1 MRSNDGTSGREQSTF
16 LGAARRAQFIGCAI
30 AALAESGFAGA
41 SIAEVAKRAGVSKS
55 VVLYHFESKSALMEA
70 VVTEVYT
77 GAAPA
82 LVAALDAA
90 TSERA
95 RLAAYIRGCTDFAWT
110 HQTELRAVS
119 EIFRNLRR
127 EDGELRYT
135 AKDSGDLIAA
145 ARGLLV
151 AGQESGEF
159 GDFDAHTL
167 AIVLRA
173 AIDSLPGIFESD
185 PSVRGPELA
194 ERLVR
199 IFDTAVR
206 PDGGR

>member
-1 MRSNDGTSGREQSTF
+1 MTF
-16 LGAARRAQFIGCAI
+16 LSAARRVQFIACAI
-30 AALAESGFAGA
+30 DALAESGFAGA

-55 VVLYHFESKSALMEA
+55 IVLYHFKSKEALMEA
-70 VVTEVYT
+70 VVTDVYT

-82 LVAALDAA
+82 MIATLAAANN
-90 TSERA
+90 ERE

-110 HQTELRAVS
+110 HQKELRAVS

-127 EDGELRYT
+127 ADGERRYT
-135 AKDSGDLIAA
+135 AKDSADLIEA
-145 ARGLLV
+145 ARQLLV

-173 AIDSLPGIFESD
+173 TVDSLPGVFESD
-185 PSVRGPELA
+185 PSARGPELA
-194 ERLVR
+194 EHLVR
-199 IFDTAVR
+199 IFDATVR
-206 PDGGR
+206 PDAGR